1 MEPHDGLHTVNR
13 DNNILLRSPTASL
26 ALYTTTPVRT
36 FTAGKSRHM
45 PAQAKGKGV
54 HTDLSKASASAAPPS
69 PVTEPRSSTKTAR
82 RKKKSKSEKKDEEV
96 PSIHEG
102 KHGKRSSASSEE
114 TAAHSLPRVPKRSK
128 KSDAQPDST
137 DMQVALA
144 ALQSITSRKSSCE
157 KNAPLASV
165 SDSAVAGAD
174 VDPSLGGSSSDDFE
188 FVNSAEDNP
197 GLIGVPRID
206 LTAGVSPA
214 PEIFKKG
221 TSFSLEEQI
230 AEMTRKLPDT
240 DSNEGK
246 AFERAYQ
253 QQVAKQRA
261 VIPHISADIIKELFL
276 NPDQAFPR
284 LHELLLE
291 CDRRLWFHAVCNAC
305 PSDKISLSTISQIRE
320 KTTDE
325 LERYQLLMKHIL
337 STFRPHDAHK
347 QAEVAFMNLVWQRDL
362 SEPFTAYC
370 MRAKNFYLIADAF
383 RDSEMVKPM
392 LLRKILCVLPQETL
406 KILFEAKDMYA
417 RSCEMRACSEKD
429 FSWVD
434 GIAAEATKVM
444 RSVEAC
450 LVIQTELTG
459 ADTSSKSASKL
470 SALANEAGVG
480 AADLG
485 RALALLSGANSSLAQ
500 LSSAP
505 NGGMSKRA
513 AKKARAIARG
523 QASGGT
529 LNFVKKLQSAQPAYS
544 GDKGELLKSLKVKY
558 DAVDE
563 SIWGK
568 RLKLISDN
576 TKLDRQEHAEF
587 FKLDR
592 VKIEPGNGKA
602 PYNTYVCVKCWKCKH
617 TANFCS
623 DNINKSK

>member
-69 PVTEPRSSTKTAR
+69 PVTEPRSSTRTAKK
-82 RKKKSKSEKKDEEV
+82 KKKSKSEKKDEEV
-96 PSIHEG
+96 PGIREG

-144 ALQSITSRKSSCE
+144 ALQSIQSRKSSCE
-157 KNAPLASV
+157 KNALLASG

-174 VDPSLGGSSSDDFE
+174 VDPSLDGSSSDDFD
-188 FVNSAEDNP
+188 FVHPAEGDP
-197 GLIGVPRID
+197 SLAGVPRLD
-206 LTAGVSPA
+206 LSAGVSPA
-214 PEIFKKG
+214 PEVFKSG
-221 TSFSLEEQI
+221 TTFSLEEQL

-240 DSNEGK
+240 SSNEGK

-253 QQVAKQRA
+253 QQVAKARA
-261 VIPHISADIIKELFL
+261 VIPHITADIIKELFL

-291 CDRRLWFHAVCNAC
+291 CDRRLWFHAICNAC

-320 KTTDE
+320 KTADE

-417 RSCEMRACSEKD
+417 RSCEMRACTEKD

-470 SALANEAGVG
+470 SALASEAGVG
-480 AADLG
+480 NADLG
-485 RALALLSGANSSLAQ
+485 RALALLSGSNSSLAQ

-529 LNFVKKLQSAQPAYS
+529 LNFVKKIQSVQPAYS
-544 GDKGELLKSLKVKY
+544 GDKGDLLKSLKVKY
-558 DAVDE
+558 DAVDA
-563 SIWGK
+563 SLWDK

-576 TKLDRQEHAEF
+576 VKLDRQEHAEF

-623 DNINKSK
+623 DNLHKSK